1 MNIKLDEN
9 LPERLVAA
17 LRGLG
22 HDIDT
27 VSAEQLSG
35 QIDPSVWTA
44 TQAAQRFF
52 ITQDLDFSDIRRYT
66 PGTHSGLLLG
76 RLARP
81 GREALF
87 ERLTTVFRTE
97 NVEDWRGCL
106 VVVTDRK
113 LRVRRPT
120 SATDS

>member
-1 MNIKLDEN
+1 VNIKLDEN

-97 NVEDWRGCL
+97 NVEDWRDAL
-106 VVVTDRK
+106 S
-113 LRVRRPT
+113 L
-120 SATDS
+120 